1 MRKRSIW
8 VKISDFL
15 PCVTLKFDR
24 WPWKTIGHLFYV
36 TLSFVHHYKAFGEFK
51 LGLQSGNTQFGLK
64 KKRIFFVPF
73 DPEIWQIILKNN
85 RAPLLCYFKLCAS
98 FCSHMWIQTEVTVQI
113 YPIWVKIDPFLCHVT
128 LKQMTLKKN
137 RAPLLHYVKLCASL
151 QSDWS
156 IQTGVTVRKPSIWA
170 KINVFVPCDLEIW
183 WMTLKNNRA
192 PLLGYFK
199 LWASFHSHQQI
210 QSRVT
215 VWKSPIWVK
224 IDDFFCPVWLSGFS
238 QKSQK
243 KVPWLFHGNI
253 QISRNKVA
261 KTNCFNIS
269 SCSSYINLQNQLQI
283 YVWIYMYIQDLI
295 KENQLFNW
303 CYWQLNWKLL

>member
-1 MRKRSIW
+1 M
-8 VKISDFL
+8 
-15 PCVTLKFDR
+15 TLKFDR

-36 TLSFVHHYKAFGEFK
+36 TLIFVHHYKAFGEFK

-64 KKRIFFVPF
+64 KKRIFFVPC
-73 DPEIWQIILKNN
+73 DPEIWQITLKNN

-98 FCSHMWIQTEVTVQI
+98 FCSHMWIQTEVQI
-113 YPIWVKIDPFLCHVT
+113 YLIWVKIDPFLCHVT
-128 LKQMTLKKN
+128 LKQMTLKNN

-156 IQTGVTVRKPSIWA
+156 IQTGVTVRNPSIWA
-170 KINVFVPCDLEIW
+170 KINVLVPCDLEIW

-199 LWASFHSHQQI
+199 LCASFHSHQQI

-224 IDDFFCPVWLSGFS
+224 IDDFFVPCDFQGSHKNIRKKFHDFS
-238 QKSQK
+238 MA
-243 KVPWLFHGNI
+243 
-253 QISRNKVA
+253 ISKFPET
-261 KTNCFNIS
+261 K
-269 SCSSYINLQNQLQI
+269 
-283 YVWIYMYIQDLI
+283 
-295 KENQLFNW
+295 
-303 CYWQLNWKLL
+303 